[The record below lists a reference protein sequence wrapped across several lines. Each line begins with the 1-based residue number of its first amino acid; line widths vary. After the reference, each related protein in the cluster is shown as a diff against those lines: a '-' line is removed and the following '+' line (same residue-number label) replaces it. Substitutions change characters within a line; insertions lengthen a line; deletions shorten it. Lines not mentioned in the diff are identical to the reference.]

1 MGEKIEAKSII
12 WDEIET
18 LPNDADKQYEERLA
32 YYMPFYKSLEHF
44 FTEKIKA
51 ILPAIKKS
59 VKFIRK
65 YEKPDEHE
73 IEVRISLGEE
83 KCPYAKEGEVPYH
96 FFELHI
102 WRVWGNSYCFNIY
115 DITHNLSVAF
125 LDIEPY
131 ESCVL

>member
-1 MGEKIEAKSII
+1 MGEKIRLKSIV
-12 WDEIET
+12 WDEAESIPGE
-18 LPNDADKQYEERLA
+18 PDKNYEERLN
-32 YYMPFYKSLEHF
+32 YYMPFYKSLEPLF
-44 FTEKIKA
+44 VKKVNA
-51 ILPAIKKS
+51 ILPIIKKS

-115 DITHNLSVAF
+115 DVTHSLSVAF